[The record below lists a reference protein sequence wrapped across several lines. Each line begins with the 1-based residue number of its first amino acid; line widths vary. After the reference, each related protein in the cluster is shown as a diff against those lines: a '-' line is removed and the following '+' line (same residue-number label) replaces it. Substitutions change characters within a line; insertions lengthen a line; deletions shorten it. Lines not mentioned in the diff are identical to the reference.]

1 MHITF
6 DILTWQI
13 YITYLVMVVMVVV
26 VCVVV
31 DSWLL
36 FAQLWRGPG
45 YIGGDFGHI
54 PYSLGP
60 SLPEDH
66 PGAWLDVLWG
76 LDKPKVASGFVSS
89 PQVVPIHGH
98 NGCCLSCASAVYWVS
113 VCVCVCACTWGRL
126 VYPCRKYL
134 TGNECLTKLRGST
147 KYMHDR
153 AQHALDLTVATLQ
166 GLFYLLVL
174 VHLQSMTLILQ
185 MTSTTWDVPYNKP
198 DSLFYSDLQPSPSTY
213 TVASQHSNKVFHTR
227 VTAWRQQN
235 STKKKIIWFM
245 C

>member
-6 DILTWQI
+6 DILKWQI

-36 FAQLWRGPG
+36 FAQLWRGPR

-60 SLPEDH
+60 PLPEDH
-66 PGAWLDVLWG
+66 PGAWLDVFWG

-98 NGCCLSCASAVYWVS
+98 NGCCLSCASTVYWVS
-113 VCVCVCACTWGRL
+113 ECVCVCGCGCMY
-126 VYPCRKYL
+126 V
-134 TGNECLTKLRGST
+134 EE
-147 KYMHDR
+147 
-153 AQHALDLTVATLQ
+153 DLFTPAEN
-166 GLFYLLVL
+166 
-174 VHLQSMTLILQ
+174 I
-185 MTSTTWDVPYNKP
+185 
-198 DSLFYSDLQPSPSTY
+198 
-213 TVASQHSNKVFHTR
+213 
-227 VTAWRQQN
+227 
-235 STKKKIIWFM
+235 
-245 C
+245 